1 MARSPLRVLRPEP
14 ERVSLILRYLR
25 AYRRDFIVGLLCLVA
40 TNGLTLLIPWLLKEA
55 IDALGR
61 GSSRPRLAVYA
72 LGILLTAAVLAAI
85 RTRSR
90 LYILGAARRIVYDIR
105 NALYAHLLTLPASFY
120 ARRRTGEIMS
130 RAVNDLMLI
139 RSLFGPGMLS
149 VMNVALV
156 YSAGLPLM
164 AKLDPILA
172 LVAVLPYPLLLAGV
186 FRVSRTIHQRS
197 NAAQEQLAEISNK
210 AQETLSG
217 VNMVKAFVREAG
229 EADLFN
235 GLSREYRR
243 CSLHLARSRG
253 LIVTLMRGLGGLST
267 LAALWVGG
275 RHVIAGTLTKG
286 GLVAFLS
293 YLALLADPTV
303 MMGWVLGVF
312 QRGLGAIRRL
322 EEIRAIDSDLPGDR
336 VMGPGP
342 VIRGAVAFRGLV
354 FSYPGEDGA
363 ARPVLSGVT
372 LEIPAGTTV
381 GVVGRVGS
389 GKSTLVQLVAAVYP
403 VPHGTV
409 LIDGHDL
416 NAIPTRHLRAHVAVV
431 PQETFLFSKTIAENI
446 ALGASAAS
454 RERIEHVARVAQI
467 TRDLPDLPRG
477 LDTLVGERGVTLS
490 GGQRQRVALAR
501 ALLLDPRIL
510 ILDDALSS
518 IDADTEEAILT
529 GLRDI
534 MRQRT
539 TLLVSHRVST
549 VLGAD
554 RIVVMENG
562 RVAESGTPAAL
573 LAREG
578 PFARMHR
585 QQQIEKELEAL

>member
-1 MARSPLRVLRPEP
+1 
-14 ERVSLILRYLR
+14 VSLILRYLR
-25 AYRRDFIVGLLCLVA
+25 AYRRDFLLGFLCLVA
-40 TNGLTLLIPWLLKEA
+40 TNGLTLCIPWLLKDA

-61 GSSRPRLAVYA
+61 GGPPRRVAYDALA
-72 LGILLTAAVLAAI
+72 ILLTAAVLAAI

-90 LYILGAARRIVYDIR
+90 LYILGASRRIVYDIR
-105 NALYAHLLTLPASFY
+105 NGLYAHLLTLPASFY

-139 RSLFGPGMLS
+139 RSLFGPGMLA
-149 VMNVALV
+149 VMNVALM

-164 AKLDPILA
+164 AKIDPGLT
-172 LVAVLPYPLLLAGV
+172 LVAVLPYPFLLAGV
-186 FRVSRTIHQRS
+186 FRVSRRIHQRS
-197 NAAQEQLAEISNK
+197 NAAQEQLAELSNK
-210 AQETLSG
+210 AHETLSG
-217 VNMVKAFVREAG
+217 INMVKAFVREEG
-229 EADLFN
+229 EACLF
-235 GLSREYRR
+235 GDLSREYRR
-243 CSLHLARSRG
+243 CSLLLARSRG
-253 LIVTLMRGLGGLST
+253 LIVTLMRGLGGVST
-267 LAALWVGG
+267 LAALWLGG

-322 EEIRAIDSDLPGDR
+322 EQIRAIRSDLPGDR
-336 VMGPGP
+336 VKGAGP
-342 VIRGAVAFRGLV
+342 VLRGSIAFRGLD
-354 FSYPGEDGA
+354 FSYPDGEEG

-372 LEIPAGTTV
+372 LEIPAGSTV
-381 GVVGRVGS
+381 GIVGRVGS

-403 VPHGTV
+403 VPDGTV

-416 NAIPTRHLRAHVAVV
+416 NAIPTGHLRARVAVV

-446 ALGASAAS
+446 ALGAPAAS
-454 RERIEHVARVAQI
+454 RERIEAAARVAQI
-467 TRDLPDLPRG
+467 TRDLPDLPGG

-518 IDADTEEAILT
+518 IDADTEEAILS
-529 GLRDI
+529 GLRGI

-539 TLLVSHRVST
+539 TLLVSHRVSA

-554 RIVVMENG
+554 RIVVLESG
-562 RVAESGTPAAL
+562 RVAESGTAAEL
-573 LAREG
+573 LARDG

-585 QQQIEKELEAL
+585 QQQIERELEAL

>member
-1 MARSPLRVLRPEP
+1 MAETPHRVLRPEP
-14 ERVSLILRYLR
+14 DRVSLILRYLR
-25 AYRRDFIVGLLCLVA
+25 AYRQDFLLGFLCLVA
-40 TNGLTLLIPWLLKEA
+40 TNGLTLCIPWLLKDA

-61 GSSRPRLAVYA
+61 GGPPRRVAYDALA
-72 LGILLTAAVLAAI
+72 ILVTAAILAAI
-85 RTRSR
+85 RIRSR
-90 LYILGAARRIVYDIR
+90 LHILGASRRIVYDIR
-105 NALYAHLLTLPASFY
+105 NELYAHLLTLPASFY

-149 VMNVALV
+149 VMNVALM

-164 AKLDPILA
+164 AKIDPRLT
-172 LVAVLPYPLLLAGV
+172 LVAVLPYPFLLAGV
-186 FRVSRTIHQRS
+186 FRVSRRIHQRS
-197 NAAQEQLAEISNK
+197 NAAQEQLAELSNK

-217 VNMVKAFVREAG
+217 INMVKAFVREEG
-229 EADLFN
+229 EAGLFG

-243 CSLHLARSRG
+243 SSLLLARSRG
-253 LIVTLMRGLGGLST
+253 LILTLMRGLGGVST
-267 LAALWVGG
+267 LAALWLGG

-322 EEIRAIDSDLPGDR
+322 EEMQAIRSDLPGDR
-336 VMGPGP
+336 VQGAGP
-342 VIRGAVAFRGLV
+342 VLRGSIAFRGLD
-354 FSYPGEDGA
+354 FSYPGGGDET
-363 ARPVLSGVT
+363 RPVLSGVT
-372 LEIPAGTTV
+372 LEIPAGSTV
-381 GVVGRVGS
+381 GLVGRVGS

-403 VPHGTV
+403 VPDGTV

-416 NAIPTRHLRAHVAVV
+416 NVIPTGHLRAHVAVV

-446 ALGASAAS
+446 ALGAPAAT
-454 RERIEHVARVAQI
+454 RQRIEEAAQVAQI

-518 IDADTEEAILT
+518 IDADTEEAILA
-529 GLRDI
+529 GLRGI

-549 VLGAD
+549 VLAAD
-554 RIVVMENG
+554 RIVVLEDG
-562 RVAESGTPAAL
+562 RVAESGTAVEL
-573 LAREG
+573 LARNG